1 MPPESNQ
8 LAIDKNAL
16 VVLLD
21 HATSAARFVGYHDD
35 LALGPLAD
43 DVDAIVHLLGEIL
56 STPAPRPSA
65 PAANATL
72 STDDPARC
80 VAPPAGHPPEVS
92 DIANAIDALNQLLA
106 RADAL
111 AHAAED
117 LYDGVVP
124 TDGRGARRHRERL
137 AHLIGNTAEAVTA
150 ALEATGQIAVQ
161 IIVRRARA

>member
-1 MPPESNQ
+1 MSPEPHQ
-8 LAIDKNAL
+8 LTIDKNAL

-43 DVDAIVHLLGEIL
+43 DVDAIVHLLGELL
-56 STPAPRPSA
+56 STPAPRPGA
-65 PAANATL
+65 P
-72 STDDPARC
+72 STD
-80 VAPPAGHPPEVS
+80 APVR
-92 DIANAIDALNQLLA
+92 DIANAIDDLNQLLA

-161 IIVRRARA
+161 IIERRARV